1 MLRRVAIAVGV
12 LAALAVVAIVLVVLN
27 LNRIIE
33 ANRERIIAGM
43 SAGFARPVT
52 VGRIATGFHGGIA
65 MEMDGLRI
73 ADDPAF
79 STEDFLAADRTHV
92 IVRFWPL
99 LHGRVE
105 VRRIAVRAPRLTF
118 VRTGQGMNVDSLGR
132 RTEAA
137 KPPAGAGAGTE
148 PGTQTPMPA
157 LAIALVNLED
167 GIVRVVDRTTPTPSE
182 TTVKPLNVRL
192 SDLSLT
198 TPMRMEIDATA
209 LGATPTTVRIRGT
222 VGPIGDPPFAADVP
236 IEQHVAV
243 EGGPVEVADL
253 TITGSVRRPATGRPA
268 ANVHVAA
275 PSVRTPGVELT
286 NVDLVVAERD
296 GITTLDRLAFGVFA
310 GTIAGRGRVDHSR
323 TPAAFLFETTVR
335 GMDVSQAMAKRAPA
349 MAERFHGRLD
359 ADCSIG
365 GTGGDEATVRRT
377 LLGKGHVVIHDGRLT
392 GVNIAESVLTGVTGV
407 SGVVTLVPARV
418 RERYPAIFATDDT
431 RFDELASDVRVGSE
445 RIQVEA
451 VNVAARDY
459 ALRGKGVITFAQQA
473 DLTATLVASTSLTA
487 DIVGVLKEAAYLTD
501 DTARLSIP
509 FRFAGT
515 LPNVRPKPDPE
526 FVTRVV
532 EKVLVGEGLDRLLG
546 GGKPGD
552 AKQPNGKRKEEGKEL
567 LRRGLDKLFGR

>member
-1 MLRRVAIAVGV
+1 VLRRFAIAAGV
-12 LAALAVVAIVLVVLN
+12 LAALAVVATVLVVLN

-43 SAGFARPVT
+43 SDGFARPVT
-52 VGRIATGFHGGIA
+52 VERIATGFHGGIA
-65 MEMDGLRI
+65 MEMEGLRI

-79 STEDFLAADRTHV
+79 STEDFLAADRVHV

-99 LHGRVE
+99 VHGRVE
-105 VRRIAVRAPRLTF
+105 VRRIAVRAPRLTI
-118 VRTGQGMNVDSLGR
+118 VRTAQGMNVDSLGR

-137 KPPAGAGAGTE
+137 KLPAGVGGE
-148 PGTQTPMPA
+148 PSAQASMPA

-167 GIVRVVDRTTPTPSE
+167 GVVRFVDRTNPTASE
-182 TTVKPLNVRL
+182 TTITPLNVRL

-198 TPMRMEIDATA
+198 TPMRMEIEATA
-209 LGATPTTVRIRGT
+209 SGKSSTTVRIRGT

-243 EGGPVEVADL
+243 AGGAVEVADL
-253 TITGSVRRPATGRPA
+253 TITGSVRRPPTGRPA

-275 PSVRTPGVELT
+275 ASVRTPAVELT
-286 NVDLVVAERD
+286 NLDVVVAERD
-296 GITTLDRLAFGVFA
+296 GVAMLDRLAFGVFG
-310 GTIAGRGRVDHSR
+310 GTIAGRARVDHSR
-323 TPAAFLFETTVR
+323 TPPAFLFETTVR
-335 GMDVSQAMAKRAPA
+335 DMDVSQAMAKRAPA
-349 MAERFHGRLD
+349 MAARFQGRLD

-365 GTGGDEATVRRT
+365 GTGSDETTVRRT
-377 LLGKGHVVIHDGRLT
+377 LLGKGHVVIRDGRLT

-418 RERYPAIFATDDT
+418 RERYPAIFATEDT
-431 RFDELASDVRVGSE
+431 RFDELGSDVRIGNE
-445 RIQVEA
+445 RIQVES
-451 VNVAARDY
+451 VNVVARDY

-487 DIVGVLKEAAYLTD
+487 DIVGMLKEASYLTD
-501 DTARLSIP
+501 STAHLAIP

-515 LPNVRPKPDPE
+515 LPNVRPKPDPD

-532 EKVLVGEGLDRLLG
+532 EKALVGEGLDRLLG
-546 GGKPGD
+546 GGKRDDG
-552 AKQPNGKRKEEGKEL
+552 KQPNGKGTEDL
-567 LRRGLDKLFGR
+567 LKRGLDKIFRR